1 MSGAVSECCCWSS
14 VLALFP
20 QPFLPDFNVF
30 MIWKNHLGSCSSK
43 HIYIIY
49 SSFSR
54 VKSLCSLKSCLLA
67 IMSSSSPVNHSVTEA
82 RSLHNGECELLQKSS
97 ESESDAVLV
106 LRWRLLQ
113 AKKENLDLTIQHNQE
128 VSNYEK
134 QIIKLRSEFERGEAI
149 RQSLEYELAVTRK
162 GAHLKMCTAEEELS
176 DAKNKLVELQVFN
189 ENLQQKVTETEKT
202 FHNAQQKWEE
212 EQQRLTRAKDD
223 ISRIY
228 NNEYVFLLKER
239 NEVEAILLE
248 LNNELRNTRKKLRD
262 VEVEHSSCNEVL
274 RCQANELKCS
284 TEREKKL
291 KKELEAAAARAKKL
305 EENIEAE
312 RAAHLASNF
321 TSEIIQLR
329 IRELEEA
336 VHVEEDRREEAL
348 SDLEMIKKEFK
359 RLESAYEMEK
369 RNAQENLEKLNVLER
384 ECFSS
389 NNQMKE
395 VIEEKEKVIIDLSAR
410 LRNAEESCRELQS
423 ELAMAKKH
431 QVYLTETYE
440 NNMRE
445 LELLLD
451 SFAMSGQRTAGT
463 CEDKDK
469 PLSCSVIETLRCT
482 LTAYQNKLED
492 MSNELEKTTALCKK
506 GTNELEVSEE
516 KMCALRQ
523 DLKEAQ
529 DSLADA
535 NKELNHL
542 HAKCADRET
551 LIETLKME
559 LQDVQ
564 QCWEKE
570 QVRATESEN
579 EIQKLTRAYQKDMEE
594 KLTFLHRL
602 YQHLIAGC
610 VLIKQPEGI
619 LDRFSWP
626 ELCVVLQENVDALI
640 SDLNR
645 ANEKISHLEYVC
657 KNKSNTMKELQQS
670 QEDAFNKMAEQ
681 MKAQESCWQNEK
693 KYLEQQYSGLLGEV
707 HARAQEYQETAEK
720 NKEKIYVLEK
730 SQEKLALETI
740 SVKKMLTQFQKEHSS
755 LLAACALLAGAL
767 YPLYGRLCAMSSQR
781 NLLQDQVNIYELAN
795 QKIRTLIHA
804 LSDDKENS
812 QDEAKLKK
820 RKSQGLIY
828 VFRRAVIA
836 VLAANRLKVLAQSCS
851 TLFTWTNG
859 LKEGIGIPVYV
870 GESKGKRN
878 LSSCEEEELDC
889 VEALS
894 WFASSNLLAAIIS
907 SVAELQDVVNKPG
920 TKSWLSGKLL
930 LSAAKNSFSKLMN
943 KLDVIMEAVPLD
955 HSKYFTYLEKD
966 SLVQSL
972 AHGLNKINTQA
983 LEAGLC
989 DRVSSMKNIESLQKQ
1004 IIEFTERLHTAEV
1017 ERRSLRLQLTELKSD
1032 FSEVKKEADKAQSL
1046 QEQSNML
1053 KQKLF
1058 THERFESVCE
1068 ELNNALHREHQAQLL
1083 LNEQA
1088 QQLQEL
1094 NNKLELQSSEEADKT
1109 QVLSESV
1116 KSLSEATME
1125 LRRRDRF
1132 LRQQNRLL
1140 TQLEQD
1146 KRRLSESIRDAESAL
1161 CTAAKDRELII
1172 SHMKAVE
1179 DTLHKV
1185 RDQALLPCTAAATN
1199 DFTLELPKLHLET
1212 FSEERLK
1219 GRPEA
1224 AAFQAVIQ
1232 SFMEVYQ
1239 LVVSR
1244 VAILV
1249 RETESLQLHIAALT
1263 PRLQTANLHESDLTN
1278 GQCNNCTF

>member
-1 MSGAVSECCCWSS
+1 
-14 VLALFP
+14 
-20 QPFLPDFNVF
+20 
-30 MIWKNHLGSCSSK
+30 
-43 HIYIIY
+43 
-49 SSFSR
+49 
-54 VKSLCSLKSCLLA
+54 
-67 IMSSSSPVNHSVTEA
+67 MSSSSPVNYSVTEA
-82 RSLHNGECELLQKSS
+82 RSLRNVECELLQKSN
-97 ESESDAVLV
+97 ELELDAVLD
-106 LRWRLLQ
+106 LRWKLLQ

-128 VSNYEK
+128 VSNYEN
-134 QIIKLRSEFERGEAI
+134 QIIKLRSQFERGEAV
-149 RQSLEYELAVTRK
+149 RQGLEYKLAVARK
-162 GAHLKMCTAEEELS
+162 GAHLKMRTAEEELT

-212 EQQRLTRAKDD
+212 EQQRLARAKDD

-239 NEVEAILLE
+239 NQVETILLE
-248 LNNELRNTRKKLRD
+248 LNNELQNMRKKLRD
-262 VEVEHSSCNEVL
+262 VEVEHSGCNEVL
-274 RCQANELKCS
+274 RSQANELKCS
-284 TEREKKL
+284 TEREKRL
-291 KKELEAAAARAKKL
+291 RKELEAAAVRTKKL
-305 EENIEAE
+305 EESIEAE

-321 TSEIIQLR
+321 ASEIIQLR
-329 IRELEEA
+329 VQELEEA
-336 VHVEEDRREEAL
+336 VHVEKDRREEAL
-348 SDLEMIKKEFK
+348 SDLEMIKKEFQG
-359 RLESAYEMEK
+359 LESAYEREK
-369 RNAQENLEKLNVLER
+369 HNAQKNLEKLNVLER

-395 VIEEKEKVIIDLSAR
+395 VIEEKKKVIIDLSAR
-410 LRNAEESCRELQS
+410 LGNAEKSCRELQM

-431 QVYLTETYE
+431 QVFLTETYE

-469 PLSCSVIETLRCT
+469 PLSCSVVETLRCT

-492 MSNELEKTTALCKK
+492 TSNELEKTKALCKK
-506 GTNELEVSEE
+506 MTKELEISEE

-529 DSLADA
+529 GTMADA

-542 HAKCADRET
+542 HTKCADRET

-570 QVRATESEN
+570 QVRAAESEN

-594 KLTFLHRL
+594 KLTFLHSL

-645 ANEKISHLEYVC
+645 ANEKEH
-657 KNKSNTMKELQQS
+657 
-670 QEDAFNKMAEQ
+670 
-681 MKAQESCWQNEK
+681 
-693 KYLEQQYSGLLGEV
+693 
-707 HARAQEYQETAEK
+707 QETAEK
-720 NKEKIYVLEK
+720 NMEKIYVLEK
-730 SQEKLALETI
+730 SQEKLALESI
-740 SVKKMLTQFQKEHSS
+740 SVKNTLTQFQKEHSS

-767 YPLYGRLCAMSSQR
+767 CPLYGRLCAMSSQR
-781 NLLQDQVNIYELAN
+781 DLLQDQANIYELVN
-795 QKIRTLIHA
+795 QKIRSLVHV
-804 LSDDKENS
+804 LSDDKENN

-820 RKSQGLIY
+820 RKFQGLIY

-836 VLAANRLKVLAQSCS
+836 VLAANRLKVLAQSS
-851 TLFTWTNG
+851 SSLFTWTNG
-859 LKEGIGIPVYV
+859 LREGIGITVCV
-870 GESKGKRN
+870 GDHKGKRN

-889 VEALS
+889 AEALS
-894 WFASSNLLAAIIS
+894 WFASSKLLAAIIS
-907 SVAELQDVVNKPG
+907 SVTELQDVVNKPG

-930 LSAAKNSFSKLMN
+930 LSAARNSFSKLMD
-943 KLDVIMEAVPLD
+943 KLNVIMETVPLD
-955 HSKYFTYLEKD
+955 HSKYITYLEKD

-972 AHGLNKINTQA
+972 AHGLHKINTEA

-989 DRVSSMKNIESLQKQ
+989 DRVSSMKNVESLQKQ
-1004 IIEFTERLHTAEV
+1004 IFEFTQRLHTAEV
-1017 ERRSLRLQLTELKSD
+1017 ERRSLRLQLAEFKSN
-1032 FSEVKKEADKAQSL
+1032 FSEMKKEADKAQSL
-1046 QEQSNML
+1046 QEQLNML
-1053 KQKLF
+1053 KQKLI

-1068 ELNNALHREHQAQLL
+1068 ELNNALHRERQAQLL

-1094 NNKLELQSSEEADKT
+1094 NNKLELQFSEEADKT

-1116 KSLSEATME
+1116 QSLSEATME

-1161 CTAAKDRELII
+1161 CTAAKDKELII
-1172 SHMKAVE
+1172 SHMKSVE

-1212 FSEERLK
+1212 FSEEGLK

-1239 LVVSR
+1239 LAVSR
-1244 VAILV
+1244 VETLV
-1249 RETESLQLHIAALT
+1249 RETESLQLHIAT
-1263 PRLQTANLHESDLTN
+1263 MKSRLQIASLHESDLKMLEEFFPDVARSRKQEVVQTSAWLQARN
-1278 GQCNNCTF
+1278 SA